1 MASSVTRPEAVIAV
15 TGVAEGV
22 GAPAVPPMWAPVAVR
37 TSVAAAAV
45 GRR

>member
-1 MASSVTRPEAVIAV
+1 MASSVTTPD
-15 TGVAEGV
+15 VASEVV
-22 GAPAVPPMWAPVAVR
+22 GAPALAAPAAEPMWAPVAVR